1 MEPASVEE
9 QRVVIKFLSKL
20 GKNGR
25 EIFAD
30 LRTVYGDD
38 AVKEPT
44 VHKWLKRF
52 REGRESVQDDPRSGR
67 PSTSHSDENVERIRT
82 CVNGDRRLTVRQVAE
97 ELNLG
102 KTVVHEILRNE
113 LQMKK
118 ICAKIVPKL
127 LSPDQK
133 SRRVACCEDW
143 LEAEENGD
151 FLNRVITGD
160 ESWFY
165 EFDVE
170 LKSQSK
176 EWKTSGE
183 PRTKKSR
190 KSRSNVKTML
200 IVFFDVR
207 GIVHQEF
214 VPPGQTVDGKFYVDV
229 LRRLKARVA
238 RVRPELAREGRWILH
253 HDNAPAHTSL
263 VVREFLSKNSITVTE
278 HPPYSPDLAPCD
290 FFLFPK
296 TKLVLRGRH
305 LGDINEI
312 KKATTGQL
320 RNLQPEDFQ
329 GAFSQWK
336 RRWHKCIMS
345 QGEYFEGD
353 KIDLPE

>member
-1 MEPASVEE
+1 
-9 QRVVIKFLSKL
+9 
-20 GKNGR
+20 
-25 EIFAD
+25 
-30 LRTVYGDD
+30 
-38 AVKEPT
+38 
-44 VHKWLKRF
+44 
-52 REGRESVQDDPRSGR
+52 
-67 PSTSHSDENVERIRT
+67 
-82 CVNGDRRLTVRQVAE
+82 
-97 ELNLG
+97 
-102 KTVVHEILRNE
+102 
-113 LQMKK
+113 
-118 ICAKIVPKL
+118 
-127 LSPDQK
+127 
-133 SRRVACCEDW
+133 
-143 LEAEENGD
+143 
-151 FLNRVITGD
+151 
-160 ESWFY
+160 
-165 EFDVE
+165 
-170 LKSQSK
+170 
-176 EWKTSGE
+176 
-183 PRTKKSR
+183 
-190 KSRSNVKTML
+190 ML

>member
-118 ICAKIVPKL
+118 ICAKIVP
-127 LSPDQK
+127 
-133 SRRVACCEDW
+133 
-143 LEAEENGD
+143 
-151 FLNRVITGD
+151 
-160 ESWFY
+160 
-165 EFDVE
+165 
-170 LKSQSK
+170 
-176 EWKTSGE
+176 
-183 PRTKKSR
+183 
-190 KSRSNVKTML
+190 
-200 IVFFDVR
+200 
-207 GIVHQEF
+207 
-214 VPPGQTVDGKFYVDV
+214 
-229 LRRLKARVA
+229 
-238 RVRPELAREGRWILH
+238 
-253 HDNAPAHTSL
+253 
-263 VVREFLSKNSITVTE
+263 
-278 HPPYSPDLAPCD
+278 
-290 FFLFPK
+290 
-296 TKLVLRGRH
+296 
-305 LGDINEI
+305 
-312 KKATTGQL
+312 
-320 RNLQPEDFQ
+320 
-329 GAFSQWK
+329 
-336 RRWHKCIMS
+336 
-345 QGEYFEGD
+345 
-353 KIDLPE
+353 

>member
-25 EIFAD
+25 E
-30 LRTVYGDD
+30 
-38 AVKEPT
+38 
-44 VHKWLKRF
+44 
-52 REGRESVQDDPRSGR
+52 
-67 PSTSHSDENVERIRT
+67 
-82 CVNGDRRLTVRQVAE
+82 
-97 ELNLG
+97 
-102 KTVVHEILRNE
+102 
-113 LQMKK
+113 
-118 ICAKIVPKL
+118 
-127 LSPDQK
+127 
-133 SRRVACCEDW
+133 
-143 LEAEENGD
+143 
-151 FLNRVITGD
+151 
-160 ESWFY
+160 
-165 EFDVE
+165 
-170 LKSQSK
+170 SK